1 MRSVRPLALVALF
14 AALSLSACVRRARVV
29 YVDTE
34 VPVQTQPT
42 QPVQPV
48 QTVEV
53 RPTQPAQ
60 TSIQIELQAGVMS
73 MGIQCTPG
81 APEACNGLDD
91 NCDGRIDEGCGWQS
105 GAVQITLAWQTGADI
120 DLYVTDPSG
129 FVISYQDRESPTGGI
144 LDHDARGA
152 CVSGGDTIENVYWST
167 PQPPRGQ
174 YYVELHYWGDCGVA
188 GITPAQV
195 SIAVGGQVVGVYNV
209 TLAPGD
215 RIPVAVLP
223 L

>member
-1 MRSVRPLALVALF
+1 MTSFRSLALVVAALS
-14 AALSLSACVRRARVV
+14 ALSLSACVRRARVV

-34 VPVQTQPT
+34 VPVETQ
-42 QPVQPV
+42 QPV
-48 QTVEV
+48 QTVEAPPPV
-53 RPTQPAQ
+53 QPGPT
-60 TSIQIELQAGVMS
+60 TYEIQLQAGVVS
-73 MGIQCTPG
+73 MGVQCVPSSQET
-81 APEACNGLDD
+81 CNGLDD

-129 FVISYQDRESPTGGI
+129 FEISYQQRESPTGGV

-174 YYVELHYWGDCGVA
+174 YYIELHYWGDCGVA
-188 GITPAQV
+188 GLTPAQV

-209 TLAPGD
+209 TLTPGE
-215 RIPVAVLP
+215 RVPVAMLP